1 MLIHQLSRRTGITI
15 HTIRFYEKSGLL
27 KGKRNEFVKSNT
39 YNHYDE
45 ESIERLELIR
55 DAKSIGFTIN
65 EISQLIDAWYSN
77 KTSTTDKLCVLD
89 EKLIEIENGIK
100 QLRGNE
106 KTDCTVQR
114 RYNQRCLLVALPFH
128 LYHTYFLI

>member
-100 QLRGNE
+100 QLRE
-106 KTDCTVQR
+106 MKKRIVQFKDDII
-114 RYNQRCLLVALPFH
+114 NDAC
-128 LYHTYFLI
+128 